1 MADSL
6 ATTPA
11 GVPPPGVEP
20 NFLNPPSSANVLII
34 VGTVL
39 LVIMLVFASIRF
51 YVKVIVRRKV
61 TADDW
66 TTLAAVVTVTRA
78 KFGTHMWDISVAH
91 TLGDDFLIASFFT
104 NWPTGLVWAFAK
116 TSFFLM
122 YLQIFG
128 PLPWL
133 RVCVYIG
140 LTVNWLFYTIV
151 VIASFAYQVPNAGQ
165 TWQEGFLNPR
175 YNDAFRWTIPIAS
188 GSLILDTYIFILP
201 VIAIFNLQL
210 QVKKKL
216 GVIAVFAT
224 GLLACVASSL
234 SIVFKQLLD
243 NHLGDYTYWI
253 YPVLLTALVEMC
265 VGISASCMP
274 STAGFFKGSKE
285 IWGRRSNSAL
295 SSLRGLFGGRKN
307 SSTTTRDDDHPW
319 RGVNSHPELV
329 GKNHYVDVHGDQS
342 STHELTTGE
351 QGRNIHG
358 LGHQATHNY
367 NLIYIDDLFC
377 DWWKPIMKVTVYLA
391 DPGPL

>member
-20 NFLNPPSSANVLII
+20 NFVNPPSSANVLII
-34 VGTVL
+34 VGTIL
-39 LVIMLVFASIRF
+39 LIIMLVFASIRF

-66 TTLAAVVTVTRA
+66 TTLAAVIGTLWYYAICIHAVTRA

-91 TLGDDFLIASFFT
+91 TLSDDFLIASFFT

-133 RVCVYIG
+133 RVSVYIG
-140 LTVNWLFYTIV
+140 LAVNWLFYTIV
-151 VIASFAYQVPNAGQ
+151 VIASFVYQVPNPGQ
-165 TWQEGFLNPR
+165 TWQEGFMNSR
-175 YNDAFRWTIPIAS
+175 YTDSFHWTIPIAS

-201 VIAIFNLQL
+201 VVAIFNLQL
-210 QVKKKL
+210 QIKKKL

-243 NHLGDYTYWI
+243 IHLNDYTYWI
-253 YPVLLTALVEMC
+253 YPVLLTSLVEMF

-274 STAGFFKGSKE
+274 STAGSFKGSKK
-285 IWGRRSNSAL
+285 IWGRWSNSAL
-295 SSLRGLFGGRKN
+295 GSLRGLFGGRKY
-307 SSTTTRDDDHPW
+307 SSTTTEDDNHPW
-319 RGVNSHPELV
+319 RVNSHPDFV
-329 GKNHYVDVHGDQS
+329 AKNHYVGVHGDQS
-342 STHELTTGE
+342 STHELTTEE
-351 QGRNIHG
+351 QGQEIHARREF
-358 LGHQATHNY
+358 Q
-367 NLIYIDDLFC
+367 
-377 DWWKPIMKVTVYLA
+377 VV
-391 DPGPL
+391 